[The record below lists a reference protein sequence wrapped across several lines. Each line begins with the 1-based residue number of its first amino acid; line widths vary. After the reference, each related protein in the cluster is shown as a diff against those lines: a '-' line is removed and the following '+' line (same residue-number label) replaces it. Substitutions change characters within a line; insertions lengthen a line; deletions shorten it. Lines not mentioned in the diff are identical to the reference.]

1 MMKKLLSLV
10 LICLLSIPVFANRKI
25 DLFGKWVV
33 KEKSIAPYI
42 PIKGSLEETT
52 GELSLEFLKDL
63 GKVVV
68 TVTDAS
74 GKIVHQ
80 ETVSTDTTPTW
91 SVLLDQTANNGT
103 VSISDGVNYIY
114 GLLNF

>member
-1 MMKKLLSLV
+1 MSISVFGKQKVDWIGDWKNLKKS
-10 LICLLSIPVFANRKI
+10 IIPV
-25 DLFGKWVV
+25 
-33 KEKSIAPYI
+33 I

-80 ETVSTDTTPTW
+80 ETVSTDITPTW

-103 VSISDGVNYIY
+103 VSVSDGVNYVY
-114 GLLNF
+114 GLLNFKQLR